1 MKGKRER
8 ERAGSPSR
16 SATNGSWFTPIVI
29 YIYTYIYIHISI
41 IYSSQNNPGMVHLAT
56 RNECMRDRVK
66 SIHHIV
72 VRTIKAV

>member
-1 MKGKRER
+1 MKGKEKEKEPALLLDQQRMGH
-8 ERAGSPSR
+8 GSHPLSY
-16 SATNGSWFTPIVI
+16 I
-29 YIYTYIYIHISI
+29 YIYTYIHISI